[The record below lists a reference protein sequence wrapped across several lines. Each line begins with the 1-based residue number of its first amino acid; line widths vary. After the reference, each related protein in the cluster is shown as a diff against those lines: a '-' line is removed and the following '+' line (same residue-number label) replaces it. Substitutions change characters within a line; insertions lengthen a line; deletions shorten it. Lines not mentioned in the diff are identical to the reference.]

1 MDGLATL
8 DSVQQDAR
16 VSESGQDLH
25 AIQHTLRN
33 AISCRGVGLHSGR
46 IMTLRL
52 LPAPAGHGIV
62 FRRCDLGIDIPAR
75 FDHVVDTRLS
85 TVIASSTDARARVAT
100 TEHVMAALAGCR
112 IDNVLI
118 EVDGPEVP
126 ALDGSA
132 AQFVFLIDCAGRAA
146 QDAPRGAIEVLRR
159 VRVQEGE
166 AFAELRPAPSAS
178 FNLALSIAFRA
189 RVIGRQAY
197 SMILTEDDFRREL
210 SVCRTF
216 AMLDEI
222 ESLREAGLARGGSLD
237 NAIVVDD
244 DRVLNP
250 AGLRRSDEFV
260 RHKMLDAIGDL
271 ALAGAPIRGSFVGHR
286 SGHGLNNRLLRKL
299 LADPANW
306 RHDTGNAAADEGLL
320 AA

>member
-16 VSESGQDLH
+16 VSESGQAL
-25 AIQHTLRN
+25 QRTLRN

-46 IMTLRL
+46 MITLRL

-62 FRRCDLGIDIPAR
+62 FRRRDLGIDIPAR

-85 TVIASSTDARARVAT
+85 TVIASAADSRTRVAT
-100 TEHVMAALAGCR
+100 IEHVMAALAGCL
-112 IDNVLI
+112 IDNVLLEI
-118 EVDGPEVP
+118 DGPEVP

-132 AQFVFLIDCAGRAA
+132 AQFVFLIDCAGRLA
-146 QDAPRGAIEVLRR
+146 QDAPRGAIEILKR
-159 VRVQEGE
+159 VRVQDGE
-166 AFAELRPAPSAS
+166 AFAELRPTPSS
-178 FNLALSIAFRA
+178 SLNLALSIAFPARA
-189 RVIGRQAY
+189 IGRQAY
-197 SMILTEDDFRREL
+197 SMTLSEDDFRREL
-210 SVCRTF
+210 AVCRTF

-244 DRVLNP
+244 DHVLNP
-250 AGLRRSDEFV
+250 SGLRRSDEFV

-271 ALAGAPIRGSFVGHR
+271 ALAGGPIRGSFIGHR

-306 RHDTGNAAADEGLL
+306 RYDARGGAEHEGLL